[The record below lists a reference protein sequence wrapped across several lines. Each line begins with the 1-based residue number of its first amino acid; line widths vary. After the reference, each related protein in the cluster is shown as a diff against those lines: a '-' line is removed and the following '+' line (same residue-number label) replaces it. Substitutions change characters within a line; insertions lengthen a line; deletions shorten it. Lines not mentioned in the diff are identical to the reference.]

1 MRPRIPSPT
10 TLVDPERSSMALAGT
25 SGDDRST
32 TLLDGY
38 EEAVRVIDACTD
50 AGIELRLLGG
60 LAFYGQ
66 MPTWT
71 RRAERPRRDLDFVV
85 PADHVRVMKPLMAEL
100 GYVPEQQQNAIYG
113 HKQMYFVD
121 EARQRPVD
129 IIIDRLEM
137 CHTLPLADR
146 LDIEPYTLPRAD
158 LLLSKLQIV
167 RINEKDVL
175 DCLALL
181 SRYPVSADEEGI
193 NVTTVTALTSTD
205 WGWWRT
211 VTGNLDLL
219 ERYADESLDVEDLRF
234 SDGLSRSPREGIL
247 ELRDRIEASPK
258 SVKWKMRARIGERAV
273 WYYEPEEF
281 EH

>member
-1 MRPRIPSPT
+1 
-10 TLVDPERSSMALAGT
+10 MALAGT